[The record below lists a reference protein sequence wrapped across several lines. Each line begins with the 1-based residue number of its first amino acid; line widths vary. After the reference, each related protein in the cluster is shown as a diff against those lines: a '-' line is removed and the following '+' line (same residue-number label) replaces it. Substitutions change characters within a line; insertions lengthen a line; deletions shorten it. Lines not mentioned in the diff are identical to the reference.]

1 MNTTN
6 TTNTMHTSPQGHA
19 TTLSPEDGVKALT
32 GLWGTQFTLDDA
44 ALLGSGG
51 ADVAADLF
59 GDLGTP
65 TVATPEPTAEP
76 VAALAKSTTDT
87 ESGNSASNSP
97 IPKPRSQ
104 AHKASVSP
112 TIRKKPLPRP
122 HGVPSTAP
130 RAATADLDL
139 DSSDDELPAGIAG
152 DCAWEDPD
160 GAFASDDDSGGDL
173 EAPTR
178 PIKSRKA
185 PVGKRIAPRSRSLAR
200 TLTPREK
207 ELQRQEREDARIQRD
222 ALRKEREHEEEYN
235 RVSKESEARQ
245 SCRGKALDMLDG
257 LIPLGLG
264 ATGKSTHF
272 RRQNVAT
279 RTGAE
284 PPVAVPDALDAQ
296 VSSYLNQPILG
307 ILTPEAERAPRV
319 ILHNRVLALQ
329 RATSAPGAIGVLEM
343 RRTLK
348 DPKWLPYERQ
358 RDMKNRVTTKG
369 AESRKEHGRMLAIQA
384 AEFDRVVS
392 EKREARLKAAREA
405 FSATECAVPTWTGTL
420 PAHKGMAMT
429 QSPLIAAC

>member
-1 MNTTN
+1 MNTMNTTN
-6 TTNTMHTSPQGHA
+6 TSPQGRP

-65 TVATPEPTAEP
+65 TVTAPEPAAEP
-76 VAALAKSTTDT
+76 VAALAKSTADT
-87 ESGNSASNSP
+87 ESGNSTSDSP

-104 AHKASVSP
+104 GQKAASVSP

-139 DSSDDELPAGIAG
+139 DSSDDELPTGVAG

-160 GAFASDDDSGGDL
+160 GAFASDDDDSGGDL
-173 EAPTR
+173 SAPTH

-185 PVGKRIAPRSRSLAR
+185 PAGKRIAPRSRSLAR

-207 ELQRQEREDARIQRD
+207 EMQRQEREDARIQRD

-235 RVSKESEARQ
+235 RVSKECEVRQ

-279 RTGAE
+279 RDGHVE
-284 PPVAVPDALDAQ
+284 KPVAVPDTLDAQ
-296 VSSYLNQPILG
+296 VRSYLNQPK
-307 ILTPEAERAPRV
+307 LTPALFRTPQA
-319 ILHNRVLALQ
+319 ILHNRVVALQ

-369 AESRKEHGRMLAIQA
+369 AESRKAHGQMLAIQA
-384 AEFDRVVS
+384 AEFDRVAS
-392 EKREARLKAAREA
+392 EKREARLKAARDA
-405 FSATECAVPTWTGTL
+405 FSATECAVPTSTGTL
-420 PAHKGMAMT
+420 PAHKGMTMT
-429 QSPLIAAC
+429 QSPLSAAC